1 LWGVGYDL
9 ALCVA
14 VTVLVVCTWAN
25 TVGAIIPVA
34 AQRVGIDPSVIS
46 GPLITTL
53 VDASGL
59 FLYLTI
65 AHIMIAQLR

>member
-1 LWGVGYDL
+1 
-9 ALCVA
+9 

-65 AHIMIAQLR
+65 AHLMIAQLH